1 MLYVTTTEKNDAYT
15 AARTYLEDRGPDGGL
30 FLPRQLPVFTQ
41 EELSALVQESFGERI
56 AKILNIFFSTKLTAW
71 DIDSGVGRCPVKAAT
86 MSHRILLLELWQN
99 LDGSYEKMEKIL
111 AEKIRNDGNTHAHV
125 SSWMRIAIRIAILFA
140 SFAELVRA
148 KSVDWETNVDVSVVS
163 GDLSEVATLWY
174 ARQMGFPVDNIICSC
189 NENCAVWDL
198 LNHGELKTD
207 IQVLSTTTPMAD
219 VGLPVELE
227 RLIYGTF
234 GWDGAK
240 EYLNTCHN
248 KGLYVPP
255 AEEFDRL
262 RKGLFSAVV
271 SRARVDVLI
280 SSVYRTNSY
289 LIGPYTALAYGGLTD
304 YRAKT
309 GESRTALILAERS
322 PAQDAA
328 VVAEAMGMTEEQ
340 LLTQLR

>member
-30 FLPRQLPVFTQ
+30 FLPRQFPVFTQ
-41 EELSALVQESFGERI
+41 TELSALVQESFGERI
-56 AKILNIFFSTKLTAW
+56 AKILNMFFSSKLTGW
-71 DIDSGVGRCPVKAAT
+71 DVDSGIGRCPVKAAT
-86 MSHRILLLELWQN
+86 MSHRILLLEMWQN
-99 LDGSYEKMEKIL
+99 LDGSYERLEKIL
-111 AEKIRNDGNTHAHV
+111 AEKIRNDGNLQLRV
-125 SSWMRIAIRIAILFA
+125 SSWLRIAIRIALLFA
-140 SFAELVRA
+140 AYAELVRA
-148 KSVDWETNVDVSVVS
+148 KAVDWETPVDVSAVS
-163 GDLSEVATLWY
+163 GDLSGVMTLWY
-174 ARQMGFPVDNIICSC
+174 ARQMGFPVENIICSC
-189 NENCAVWDL
+189 NENCALWDL
-198 LNHGELKTD
+198 LNHGQLKTD
-207 IQVLSTTTPMAD
+207 VQKLHTTTPLAD
-219 VGLPVELE
+219 AGLPEELE
-227 RLIYGTF
+227 RLVYGTF

-240 EYLNTCHN
+240 EFLRTCKN

-255 AEEFDRL
+255 LEGFDSL

-322 PAQDAA
+322 PGQDAA
-328 VVAEAMGMTEEQ
+328 VVAQAMGVTQEQ
-340 LLTQLR
+340 LLTQLG

>member
-15 AARTYLEDRGPDGGL
+15 AARTYLEDRGPGGGL

-41 EELSALVQESFGERI
+41 EELSALVKESFGDRI
-56 AKILNIFFSTKLTAW
+56 AKILNVFFSTKLTGW
-71 DIDSGVGRCPVKAAT
+71 DVDSGIGRCPVKAAT
-86 MSHRILLLELWQN
+86 MSHRIFLLELWQN
-99 LDGSYEKMEKIL
+99 LDGSYEKLEKIL
-111 AEKIRNDGNTHAHV
+111 AEKIRNDGNMDVSV
-125 SSWMRIAIRIAILFA
+125 SSWLRIAIRIALLFA
-140 SFAELVRA
+140 SYAELVRSKA
-148 KSVDWETNVDVSVVS
+148 LEWETPVDVSVVS
-163 GDLSEVATLWY
+163 GDLSAVMTLWY

-189 NENCAVWDL
+189 NENCALWDL

-207 IQVLSTTTPMAD
+207 TQTIHTTTPLAD
-219 VGLPVELE
+219 VGLPIELE
-227 RLIYGTF
+227 RMIYSAL

-240 EYLNTCHN
+240 EFLRICRD
-248 KGLYVPP
+248 KGIYVPP

-262 RKGLFSAVV
+262 RNGLFTAVV

-322 PAQDAA
+322 PVQDAA
-328 VVAEAMGMTEEQ
+328 VVAEAMGITEEQ

>member
-15 AARTYLEDRGPDGGL
+15 AARTYFEDRGPDGGL
-30 FLPRQLPVFTQ
+30 FVPRQFPVFSA
-41 EELSALVQESFGERI
+41 EELSALVKESFGERI
-56 AKILNIFFSTKLTAW
+56 AKILNMFFSTKLTGW
-71 DIDSGVGRCPVKAAT
+71 DIDSGIGRCPVKAAT

-99 LDGSYEKMEKIL
+99 LDGSYEKLEKIL
-111 AEKIRNDGNTHAHV
+111 AEKIRNDGNTEQRV
-125 SSWMRIAIRIAILFA
+125 SSWLRIAIRIALVFA
-140 SFAELVRA
+140 SFAELVRSKA
-148 KSVDWETNVDVSVVS
+148 LDWETTVDVSVTS
-163 GDLSEVATLWY
+163 GDLSGIMTLWY

-189 NENCAVWDL
+189 NENCALWDL

-207 IQVLSTTTPMAD
+207 IQTLHTTTPLAD
-219 VGLPVELE
+219 VGLPAELE

-240 EYLNTCHN
+240 EFLHVCRN

-271 SRARVDVLI
+271 SRSRVDVLI

-309 GESRTALILAERS
+309 GESRTALILAQRS

>member
-30 FLPRQLPVFTQ
+30 FLPRQLPVFS
-41 EELSALVQESFGERI
+41 EGELLALVQEPFGERI
-56 AKILNIFFSTKLTAW
+56 ANILNMFFSTKLTGW
-71 DIDSGVGRCPVKAAT
+71 DIDSGIGRCPVKATT
-86 MSHRILLLELWQN
+86 MSHRIVLLELWQN
-99 LDGSYEKMEKIL
+99 LDGSYERLEKIL
-111 AEKIRNDGNTHAHV
+111 AEKIRNDGKSEQQV
-125 SSWMRIAIRIAILFA
+125 SSWLRIAIRIALLFA
-140 SFAELVRA
+140 SFAELVRT
-148 KSVDWETNVDVSVVS
+148 KTLDWQTTVDVSVVS
-163 GDLSEVATLWY
+163 GDLSGVMTLWY
-174 ARQMGFPVDNIICSC
+174 ARQMGFPAGNIICSC
-189 NENCAVWDL
+189 NENCALWDL
-198 LNHGELKTD
+198 LNHGQLKTD
-207 IQVLSTTTPMAD
+207 IQKINTTTPLAD
-219 VGLPVELE
+219 AGLPVELE
-227 RLIYGTF
+227 RLIYSTL

-240 EYLNTCHN
+240 EFLRVCQN

-255 AEEFDRL
+255 AEEFDSL

-322 PAQDAA
+322 PVQDAA